1 MHTTR
6 HSKRSRHLLWI
17 AWAGLLAA
25 SAQAVGGVMAGRWFP
40 VDHDSETVTVSFNSE
55 RKGQGLIHITLGR
68 DGERFKGSYLR
79 IDEDA
84 PQKDLSRIHST
95 WTSRSFDHFEAGP
108 YGDEWL
114 SSEIRIPA
122 FRRRYSGEVVA
133 SLTGDRGGAIRCRF
147 SLERPDL
154 GLPGGATGRCQVTD
168 GSTIEIGRSNDKTH
182 SKQ

>member
-1 MHTTR
+1 MRTTGLA
-6 HSKRSRHLLWI
+6 KGSRHLLWI
-17 AWAGLLAA
+17 ASAGLLAI
-25 SAQAVGGVMAGRWFP
+25 SAHAVGGVMVGRWSP
-40 VDHDSETVTVSFNSE
+40 VDHESETITVSFNSE

-79 IDEDA
+79 IDENA
-84 PQKDLSRIHST
+84 PQNLLSRIHSA
-95 WTSRSFDHFEAGP
+95 WTSRSFDRFEAGP
-108 YGDEWL
+108 YGDERL
-114 SSEIRIPA
+114 SREIRVPA

-133 SLTGDRGGAIRCRF
+133 SLAGDRGGAIRCRF

-168 GSTIEIGRSNDKTH
+168 GSTIEIGRPNGKAP

>member
-1 MHTTR
+1 MCTTGLA
-6 HSKRSRHLLWI
+6 KGSRHLLWI
-17 AWAGLLAA
+17 ASAGLLAV
-25 SAQAVGGVMAGRWFP
+25 SAHAVGGVMAGRWSP
-40 VDHDSETVTVSFNSE
+40 VDREPETVAVSFNSE

-79 IDEDA
+79 IDESA
-84 PQKDLSRIHST
+84 PKALLSRIHGA
-95 WTSRSFDHFEAGP
+95 WTSRSFDRFETGP
-108 YGDEWL
+108 YGNERL
-114 SSEIRIPA
+114 SKEITIPA

-133 SLTGDRGGAIRCRF
+133 SLAGDRGGAMRCRF

-168 GSTIEIGRSNDKTH
+168 GSTIEIGRPDGEAP